1 MKLLSRLGHGL
12 LKMSGE
18 ENPGAITDSHALRQ
32 YLLSSTAHA
41 EEVTAVLRCL
51 DLLSNSV
58 GMLPMRLVDR
68 KSRALIEDHPLH
80 DLLMYEPNPHL
91 TAMELKKLMERR
103 RQKEGVAYGL
113 VIRVGEKPVAIY
125 PIDKTRLE
133 VEQKADWS
141 LHYRLQRTNLPTI
154 DVPANNIIHLRDIM
168 TDELLTKSRLRLAK
182 RAVATASNAEDAQNN
197 IFKTGALAKGMIAVD
212 GELSDKA
219 YARLKKDLKDFE
231 GSDSAGRMMLGEAGM
246 KYVDFGMNGKDAQ
259 TQESRAHSIEEIARV
274 FGVPRPLLM
283 MDDTSWGS
291 GIEQL
296 ATLFV
301 RFGLAPSLFAWEQSF
316 RRVLLTK
323 AEKRTMDIDIDER
336 LLLRGSLK
344 DQAEFFAKASGSG
357 GHRAWLHRDE
367 IRNKTGEA
375 PLSDEQKLE
384 MEPINGQTEPVTP

>member
-1 MKLLSRLGHGL
+1 
-12 LKMSGE
+12 MSGE
-18 ENPGAITDSHALRQ
+18 EQAAPLDSAALKRMIISQ
-32 YLLSSTAHA
+32 RASD

-58 GMLPMRLVDR
+58 GMLPMRTVDR
-68 KSRALIEDHPLH
+68 KTRALIEDHSLY
-80 DLLMYEPNPHL
+80 DLLMYEPNPQL

-103 RQKEGVAYGL
+103 RQKEGVAFAL
-113 VIRVGEKPVAIY
+113 VIRVGAKPVAIH
-125 PIDKTRLE
+125 PIEKNRLE
-133 VEQKADWS
+133 VTQNADWTLS
-141 LHYRLQRTNLPTI
+141 YRLQRPGRPTI
-154 DVPANNIIHLRDIM
+154 DVPAENIIHLRDIM
-168 TDELLTKSRLRLAK
+168 TDEVVTQSRLRLAR
-182 RAVATASNAEDAQNN
+182 RALDTASDAEDAQRNM
-197 IFKTGALAKGMIAVD
+197 FKTGSMAKGMLSVE
-212 GELSDKA
+212 GTLSDKA
-219 YARLKKDLKDFE
+219 FERLKEDIKEFE
-231 GSDSAGRMMLGEAGM
+231 GPEAAGRLMLGEQSM
-246 KYVDFGMNGKDAQ
+246 NYLDFGMSGRDAQ
-259 TQESRAHSIEEIARV
+259 TQESRAHSIEEVARV

-323 AEKRTMDIDIDER
+323 SEKRTMDIDIDER

-357 GHRAWLHRDE
+357 GHKAWLHRDE

-384 MEPINGQTEPVTP
+384 MEMDNVQT

>member
-1 MKLLSRLGHGL
+1 MRLLSKLGHGL
-12 LKMSGE
+12 IKMSGE
-18 ENPGAITDSHALRQ
+18 QQPAALDSAALKRMIISQ
-32 YLLSSTAHA
+32 RASD

-58 GMLPMRLVDR
+58 GMLPMRTVDR
-68 KSRALIEDHPLH
+68 TSRALIEDHPLY
-80 DLLMYEPNPHL
+80 DLLMYEPNPQL

-103 RQKEGVAYGL
+103 RQKEGVAFAL
-113 VIRVGEKPVAIY
+113 VVRVGDKPVGVY
-125 PIDKTRLE
+125 PIEKSRME
-133 VEQKADWS
+133 VTQHADWT
-141 LHYRLQRTNLPTI
+141 LTYRMTRPGRSTI
-154 DVPANNIIHLRDIM
+154 DVPAENIIHLRDIM
-168 TDELLTKSRLRLAK
+168 TDEVVTQSRLRLAR
-182 RAVATASNAEDAQNN
+182 RALDTASDAEDAQRNM
-197 IFKTGALAKGMIAVD
+197 FKTGSMAKGMLAVD
-212 GELSDKA
+212 GTLSDKA
-219 YARLKKDLKDFE
+219 FERLKEDIKEFE
-231 GSDSAGRMMLGEAGM
+231 GPDAAGRLMLGEQGM
-246 KYVDFGMNGKDAQ
+246 KYLDFGMSGRDAQ
-259 TQESRAHSIEEIARV
+259 TQESRAHSIEEVARV

-357 GHRAWLHRDE
+357 GHKAWLHRDE

-375 PLSDEQKLE
+375 PLTDQQKTE
-384 MEPINGQTEPVTP
+384 MEMDNAQT

>member
-1 MKLLSRLGHGL
+1 MRLLSKLGHGL
-12 LKMSGE
+12 IKMSGE
-18 ENPGAITDSHALRQ
+18 QQPAALDSAALKRMIISQ
-32 YLLSSTAHA
+32 RASD

-58 GMLPMRLVDR
+58 GMLPMRTVDR
-68 KSRALIEDHPLH
+68 TSRALIEDHPLY
-80 DLLMYEPNPHL
+80 DLLMYEPNPQL

-103 RQKEGVAYGL
+103 RQKEGVAFAL
-113 VIRVGEKPVAIY
+113 VVRVGDKPVGVY
-125 PIDKTRLE
+125 PIEKSRME
-133 VEQKADWS
+133 VTQHADWT
-141 LHYRLQRTNLPTI
+141 LTYRMTRPGRSTV
-154 DVPANNIIHLRDIM
+154 DVPAENIIHLRDIM
-168 TDELLTKSRLRLAK
+168 TDEVVTQSRLRLAR
-182 RAVATASNAEDAQNN
+182 RALDTASDAEDAQRNM
-197 IFKTGALAKGMIAVD
+197 FKTGSMAKGMLAVD
-212 GELSDKA
+212 GTLSDKA
-219 YARLKKDLKDFE
+219 FERLKEDIKEFE
-231 GSDSAGRMMLGEAGM
+231 GPDAAGRLMLGEQGM
-246 KYVDFGMNGKDAQ
+246 KYLDFGMSGRDAQ
-259 TQESRAHSIEEIARV
+259 TQESRAHSIEEVARV

-357 GHRAWLHRDE
+357 GHKAWLHRDE

-375 PLSDEQKLE
+375 PLTDQQKTE
-384 MEPINGQTEPVTP
+384 MEMDNVQT

>member
-1 MKLLSRLGHGL
+1 MRILSKLGHGL
-12 LKMSGE
+12 IKMSGE
-18 ENPGAITDSHALRQ
+18 DQPAALDSAALKRMIVSQ
-32 YLLSSTAHA
+32 RSSD

-58 GMLPMRLVDR
+58 GMLPMRTVNR
-68 KSRALIEDHPLH
+68 KTRELIEDHPLY
-80 DLLMYEPNPHL
+80 DLLMYEPNPQL

-103 RQKEGVAYGL
+103 RQKEGVAFAL
-113 VIRVGEKPVAIY
+113 VVRVGDRPVGIY
-125 PIDKTRLE
+125 PIEKSRME
-133 VEQKADWS
+133 VTQNADWT
-141 LHYRLQRTNLPTI
+141 LNYRMTRPGRTTV
-154 DVPANNIIHLRDIM
+154 DVPAENIIHLRDIM
-168 TDELLTKSRLRLAK
+168 TDEVVTQSRLRLAR
-182 RAVATASNAEDAQNN
+182 RALDTASDAEDAQRNM
-197 IFKTGALAKGMIAVD
+197 FKTGSMAKGMLAVD
-212 GELSDKA
+212 GTLSDKA
-219 YARLKKDLKDFE
+219 FERLKEDIKEFE
-231 GSDSAGRMMLGEAGM
+231 GPDAAGRLMLGEQGM
-246 KYVDFGMNGKDAQ
+246 KYLDFGMSGRDAQ
-259 TQESRAHSIEEIARV
+259 TQESRAHSIEEVARV

-323 AEKRTMDIDIDER
+323 PEKRTMDIDIDER

-357 GHRAWLHRDE
+357 GHKAWLHRDE

-375 PLSDEQKLE
+375 PLSAEQKLE
-384 MEPINGQTEPVTP
+384 MEMDNVQT

>member
-1 MKLLSRLGHGL
+1 MRLLSKLGHGL
-12 LKMSGE
+12 IKMSGE
-18 ENPGAITDSHALRQ
+18 QQPAALDSAALKRMIISQ
-32 YLLSSTAHA
+32 RASD

-58 GMLPMRLVDR
+58 GMLPMRTVDR
-68 KSRALIEDHPLH
+68 TSRALIEDHPLY
-80 DLLMYEPNPHL
+80 DLLMYEPNPQL

-103 RQKEGVAYGL
+103 RQKEGVAFAL
-113 VIRVGEKPVAIY
+113 VVRVGDKPVGIY
-125 PIDKTRLE
+125 PIEKSRME
-133 VEQKADWS
+133 VTQHADWT
-141 LHYRLQRTNLPTI
+141 LTYRMTRPGRSTI
-154 DVPANNIIHLRDIM
+154 DVPAENIIHLRDIM
-168 TDELLTKSRLRLAK
+168 TDEVVTQSRLRLAR
-182 RAVATASNAEDAQNN
+182 RALDTASDAEDAQRNM
-197 IFKTGALAKGMIAVD
+197 FKTGSMAKGMLAVD
-212 GELSDKA
+212 GTLSDKA
-219 YARLKKDLKDFE
+219 FERLKEDIKEFE
-231 GSDSAGRMMLGEAGM
+231 GPDAAGRLMLGEQGM
-246 KYVDFGMNGKDAQ
+246 KYLDFGMSGRDAQ
-259 TQESRAHSIEEIARV
+259 TQESRAHSIEEVARV

-323 AEKRTMDIDIDER
+323 AEKRTMDVDIDER

-357 GHRAWLHRDE
+357 GHKAWLHRDE

-375 PLSDEQKLE
+375 PLTDQQKTE
-384 MEPINGQTEPVTP
+384 MEMDNVQT

>member
-1 MKLLSRLGHGL
+1 MRLLSKLGHGL
-12 LKMSGE
+12 IKMSGE
-18 ENPGAITDSHALRQ
+18 QQPAALDSAALKRMIISQ
-32 YLLSSTAHA
+32 RASD

-58 GMLPMRLVDR
+58 GMLPMRTVDR
-68 KSRALIEDHPLH
+68 TSRALIEDHPLY
-80 DLLMYEPNPHL
+80 DLLMYEPNPQL

-103 RQKEGVAYGL
+103 RQKEGVAFAL
-113 VIRVGEKPVAIY
+113 VVRVGDKPVGIY
-125 PIDKTRLE
+125 PIEKSRME
-133 VEQKADWS
+133 VMQNADWT
-141 LHYRLQRTNLPTI
+141 LTYRMTRPGRSTI
-154 DVPANNIIHLRDIM
+154 DVPAENIIHLRDIM
-168 TDELLTKSRLRLAK
+168 TDEVLTQSRLRLAR
-182 RAVATASNAEDAQNN
+182 RALETASDAEDAQRNM
-197 IFKTGALAKGMIAVD
+197 FKTGSMAKGMLAVD
-212 GELSDKA
+212 GTLSDKA
-219 YARLKKDLKDFE
+219 FERLKEDIKEFE
-231 GSDSAGRMMLGEAGM
+231 GPDAAGRLMLGEQGM
-246 KYVDFGMNGKDAQ
+246 KYLDFGMSGRDAQ
-259 TQESRAHSIEEIARV
+259 TQESRAHSIEEVARV

-357 GHRAWLHRDE
+357 GHKAWLHRDE

-375 PLSDEQKLE
+375 PLTDQQKTE
-384 MEPINGQTEPVTP
+384 MEMDNVQT